1 MDNTEAHHDDMLH
14 PLQDEIEA
22 LATEL
27 EAAAEDGCDQ
37 GELDAFEEQLE
48 GAVEALVTL
57 REARSQI
64 ASMRKD
70 RGFKVPVRR
79 LLQHH

>member
-1 MDNTEAHHDDMLH
+1 MLQ

-37 GELDAFEEQLE
+37 GELDAFEEQLDE
-48 GAVEALVTL
+48 DVEALVTL

-64 ASMRKD
+64 ASRKD

>member
-1 MDNTEAHHDDMLH
+1 MLH
-14 PLQDEIEA
+14 PLQDEIED
-22 LATEL
+22 LATEP

-37 GELDAFEEQLE
+37 GELDAFEEQLD

>member
-1 MDNTEAHHDDMLH
+1 MLH

-22 LATEL
+22 LAIEP

-70 RGFKVPVRR
+70 RGFKVPVRC

>member
-22 LATEL
+22 LATEP

-37 GELDAFEEQLE
+37 GELGAFEEQLD
-48 GAVEALVTL
+48 GAAEALVTL